1 MLSSIF
7 NKITQIFKVKDLR
20 NKILFVLAL
29 LIIFRIFAHVPVPG
43 VDITKLREFFE
54 GNQLFGLLNIFT
66 GGAMSNFSV
75 VMLGIGPYITA
86 SIIMQLLTMIFPA
99 LKEAHQENQKKF
111 SQLTRTLTVPLA
123 IMQSYAMI
131 MLLER
136 QGVILIGST
145 FTLIGTIATI
155 TAGTVFLMW
164 IGELITEK
172 NIGNGISLIIFA
184 GIIARLPITVQ
195 QTLATWDPTKI
206 PTYLGLLVMSVL
218 VIAGIVF
225 ITEAQR
231 NIPISYAKRVRG
243 MKLYGGMSTHLPLRV
258 NQAGMIPIIFAMS
271 VMLFPGM
278 VASFLANSQVQWL
291 ATSATYVAQLFQN
304 QLFYGIFY
312 FFLVVAFTFFYTAV
326 TFDPKN
332 ISDNLQ
338 KQGGFVPGIRPGD
351 PTTTFLH
358 NVITRI
364 TLAGAVFLAVI
375 AVLPFISRG
384 VTGITTLSLGGA
396 AVIIVVGVVLES
408 MRQVEAQLVMRDY
421 EGF

>member
-1 MLSSIF
+1 MVLQ
-7 NKITQIFKVKDLR
+7 KITQIFKVKDLR

-29 LIIFRIFAHVPVPG
+29 LIVFRIFAHVPVPG

-54 GNQLFGLLNIFT
+54 GNQLFGLLNMFT

-75 VMLGIGPYITA
+75 VMLGVGPYITA
-86 SIIMQLLTMIFPA
+86 SIIMQLLTMIFPG
-99 LKEAHQENQKKF
+99 LKEAYQENQKKF
-111 SQLTRTLTVPLA
+111 NQLTRCLTVPLA
-123 IMQSYAMI
+123 IMQSYGMI
-131 MLLER
+131 MLLGR
-136 QGVILIGST
+136 QGVISISST
-145 FTLIGTIATI
+145 FALVSTIATI

-184 GIIARLPITVQ
+184 GIIARLPISFQ
-195 QTLATWDPTKI
+195 QNIATWDPTKI
-206 PTYLGLLVMSVL
+206 PTYIGFFITTVL

-243 MKLYGGMSTHLPLRV
+243 MRLYGGMSTHLPLRV

-291 ATSATYVAQLFQN
+291 ATSATYVAQIFQN
-304 QLFYGIFY
+304 QLFYGLFY
-312 FFLVVAFTFFYTAV
+312 FLLVVAFTFFYTAV
-326 TFDPKN
+326 TFDPQN

-338 KQGGFVPGIRPGD
+338 KQGGFIPGIRPGSH
-351 PTTTFLH
+351 TAGFLH
-358 NVITRI
+358 KVINRI
-364 TLAGAVFLAVI
+364 TLAGAVFLGVV
-375 AVLPFISRG
+375 AVLPFISQ
-384 VTGITTLSLGGA
+384 GITGMTTLTVGGA